1 MAENLALL
9 EYKVQEEVLQI
20 VSVMTTLL
28 ASLGMQVVELL
39 KGTKIVGE
47 AHASL
52 IEASLVKDDEVGDGM
67 EQDDSQ
73 VRHDVYEVHRP
84 YTASAS
90 DNRAIRSHRRA
101 TWITMSRL

>member
-39 KGTKIVGE
+39 KGTKIIGE
-47 AHASL
+47 AHAILTETSL
-52 IEASLVKDDEVGDGM
+52 IKDDEDGNGM

-73 VRHDVYEVHRP
+73 VCLDV
-84 YTASAS
+84 
-90 DNRAIRSHRRA
+90 D
-101 TWITMSRL
+101 

>member
-52 IEASLVKDDEVGDGM
+52 TEASLIKDDEDGDGM

-73 VRHDVYEVHRP
+73 VCHGHLWGSLVVP
-84 YTASAS
+84 YQ
-90 DNRAIRSHRRA
+90 
-101 TWITMSRL
+101 

>member
-20 VSVMTTLL
+20 VSVMTTIL

-47 AHASL
+47 VHANLTEASL
-52 IEASLVKDDEVGDGM
+52 IKDDEDGDGM

-73 VRHDVYEVHRP
+73 VCHDL
-84 YTASAS
+84 
-90 DNRAIRSHRRA
+90 D
-101 TWITMSRL
+101 